1 MPIERRT
8 LRAQVRDELLARMR
22 SGEIQPGE
30 GINEVRLAAELG
42 VSRTP
47 LREALIALESEGQ
60 IESEDGKGFRFPPL
74 SRNELRELAPI
85 MAALEA
91 LALELTDPADLPG
104 LGERL
109 ARMAADF
116 NQELAEHALV
126 IRKDDEWH
134 GVMLSACPNTR
145 LLELI
150 ASTRQAIH
158 RYESLL
164 VPGEAMV
171 DRVSTEHALIA
182 ERMIAGDLPGA
193 VAALRANWLNGLQRI
208 IDSADREHLSA

>member
-126 IRKDDEWH
+126 MRKDDEWH

>member
-182 ERMIAGDLPGA
+182 ERMIDGDLPGA
-193 VAALRANWLNGLQRI
+193 VAALRANWLNGMQRI